1 MLFGPPLAILGP
13 PLCWLELDVSTR
25 GRRVAEMGEI
35 WVELSSWWE
44 ESKVVFVWFDPE
56 WLPESFELLWLETL
70 RRPGPAGCLPAL
82 TAVSI
87 GVNLPD
93 IELL

>member
-1 MLFGPPLAILGP
+1 M
-13 PLCWLELDVSTR
+13 
-25 GRRVAEMGEI
+25 AEMGEI
-35 WVELSSWWE
+35 CVELSSWWE

-56 WLPESFELLWLETL
+56 WLPESFELLWLLETL
-70 RRPGPAGCLPAL
+70 RRPWWPAAGCLPAF

-87 GVNLPD
+87 GVNRPD